1 MKQTPV
7 WREPNFIPLWIG
19 SSLSSLADS
28 AYYIVLAWFVLR
40 LTHSDADLATTL
52 LLASLPRLLFM
63 LIGGV
68 VVDRISPRLLM
79 LVSLAIRAGIL
90 LGLAAWLAQSHV
102 SLHVTALYV
111 VATLFGVVDAFYWPT
126 QSALVPHAL
135 SPGTL
140 PVANSFIQTA
150 QQLSMVLGPLLAGA
164 ILQLRHFSWIFSI
177 VAGLYAISVAAI
189 SFIHIGPREVEEK
202 AVQPNIWREVGDGV
216 RYVLGIRILLFLM
229 LASMLINLF
238 FMGPVNIGLPSL
250 VQDRG
255 WSGTIYGY
263 LESAIGLGAVA
274 GGGFTVLMK
283 GMRGHFRWIALS
295 AAGIGLGLSAASVV
309 THWEW
314 GVVFMAASGAAMS
327 ITNIPVITYVQ
338 TIVEKSMMGRV
349 MSLLTLMSVG
359 LTPVSY
365 GLSALIL
372 RTRLLSPQGLM
383 MVGGLVIALFCAA
396 LIFQPDF
403 RHMESHPRWKHA
415 ELESTGGVKQ

>member
-1 MKQTPV
+1 
-7 WREPNFIPLWIG
+7 
-19 SSLSSLADS
+19 
-28 AYYIVLAWFVLR
+28 
-40 LTHSDADLATTL
+40 
-52 LLASLPRLLFM
+52 
-63 LIGGV
+63 
-68 VVDRISPRLLM
+68 
-79 LVSLAIRAGIL
+79 
-90 LGLAAWLAQSHV
+90 
-102 SLHVTALYV
+102 VTALYV

-135 SPGTL
+135 PAGTL

-164 ILQLRHFSWIFSI
+164 VLQLRHFSWIFSI

-189 SFIHIGPREVEEK
+189 SFIRIGPAELGET
-202 AVQPNIWREVGDGV
+202 AVRSNIWTEVGDGV

-283 GMRGHFRWIALS
+283 GMRGHFRWIAFS

-383 MVGGLVIALFCAA
+383 MVGGLGAC
-396 LIFQPDF
+396 P
-403 RHMESHPRWKHA
+403 
-415 ELESTGGVKQ
+415 